1 MKIKHI
7 HFIINPA
14 SGAEAPILTDINKV
28 FCESGIT
35 WDVSI
40 TKKDG
45 DAYKFASAFKGKT
58 DIVAVYGGDGSLTEV
73 AGALYGSRTPMA
85 IIPGGTANVTAKELN
100 IPLSSVDALELLKG
114 SKSKV
119 IKIDMGMAN
128 GEPFLIRINLGIMAD
143 MIIRADRELKD
154 SMGQLAY
161 GITAIKSIAQMDPV
175 SYILQIDGKE
185 FKENAVALTVT
196 NAGSLGIGTMS
207 LLPGISIKDGLLDV
221 ILLNDAS
228 IMSVLSIAGTTL
240 LQNDSDILK
249 HWRCKEVEIS
259 SDKLMPYIHDDV
271 QKRAKKLHLKVMP
284 GALKILV
291 PASFKKQT
299 LF

>member
-14 SGAEAPILTDINKV
+14 AGSEAPILTDINKV

-45 DAYKFASAFKGKT
+45 DAYKFANSFKGKS

-73 AGALYGSRTPMA
+73 AGALYGSITPMA

-100 IPLSSVDALELLKG
+100 IPLSAADALGLLKG
-114 SKSKV
+114 SDSKV

-161 GITAIKSIAQMDPV
+161 GITAIKSIAQMEPV
-175 SYILQIDGKE
+175 NYKLLIDGE
-185 FKENAVALTVT
+185 EVNESAVALTIT
-196 NAGSLGIGTMS
+196 NAGSLGIGSMG
-207 LLPGISIKDGLLDV
+207 LLPGISITDGLLDV
-221 ILLNDAS
+221 ILLNDSS
-228 IMSVLSIAGTTL
+228 IMSILSVAGSTF
-240 LQNDSDILK
+240 LQNNSDVLK
-249 HWRCKEVEIS
+249 HWQCKEVEIS
-259 SDKLMPYIHDDV
+259 SDHLMPYIHDDV
-271 QKRAKKLHLKVMP
+271 QKEAKKLHIKMMP
-284 GALKILV
+284 EALKIIV
-291 PASFKKQT
+291 PAGYEK
-299 LF
+299 